1 MLPKRIVYITHSRR
15 HNVTTRTVSPELR
28 HDSFVTYTTTAS
40 GISPNPFVQKN
51 KQTLIKLEI
60 ILLLV

>member
-1 MLPKRIVYITHSRR
+1 MIY
-15 HNVTTRTVSPELR
+15 VTTRTVSPELR

-40 GISPNPFVQKN
+40 GISPIPFVQKN
-51 KQTLIKLEI
+51 KQTLIKSYT